1 MRPYETQ
8 MPKIQMAGRDDTRA
22 KGAKVHKETNYERYF
37 STPEKAAV
45 QMERSSFLNCAY
57 CKGKP
62 ECVEL
67 IERRE
72 FEKISKKDVR
82 KMCARM
88 AYAPCGGMKWG
99 RKSCLH
105 Y

>member
-1 MRPYETQ
+1 MRPYETE

-72 FEKISKKDVR
+72 FEKISKR
-82 KMCARM
+82 MCEKCALEWLMRP
-88 AYAPCGGMKWG
+88 AEE
-99 RKSCLH
+99 
-105 Y
+105 

>member
-1 MRPYETQ
+1 MRPYETE

-72 FEKISKKDVR
+72 FEKISKK
-82 KMCARM
+82 MCE
-88 AYAPCGGMKWG
+88 
-99 RKSCLH
+99 KSALEWLMRPAEE
-105 Y
+105 